1 MNYILS
7 ELRRHGVPAD
17 VAHDYLAV
25 EMPRQRLREQRTLGC
40 STSAI

>member
-17 VAHDYLAV
+17 VAHDYFAV
-25 EMPRQRLREQRTLGC
+25 EMPRQREQRTLGC